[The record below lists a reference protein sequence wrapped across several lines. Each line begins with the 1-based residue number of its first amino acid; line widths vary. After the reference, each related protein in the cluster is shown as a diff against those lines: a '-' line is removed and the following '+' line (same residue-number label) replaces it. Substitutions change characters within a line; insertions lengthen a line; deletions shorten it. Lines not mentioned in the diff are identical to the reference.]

1 MYGARLDGARK
12 LVCEMTVRNGKVV
25 YDLNGISRPEWTTL
39 PPSYTAVG
47 DPAWDALN
55 PAPARPRPPGK
66 Q

>member
-1 MYGARLDGARK
+1 
-12 LVCEMTVRNGKVV
+12 V

-39 PPSYTAVG
+39 PPNYTAVG

-55 PAPARPRPPGK
+55 PARVGRGGGRK